1 MDWNALT
8 NDSVGNPTKEQM
20 MEYLVST
27 VGQKSNVVILMHDAG
42 DKILTYELLPEI
54 IDFLIEQG
62 YTFKNFYN
70 IIQ

>member
-1 MDWNALT
+1 MQDLKA
-8 NDSVGNPTKEQM
+8 
-20 MEYLVST
+20 T

-54 IDFLIEQG
+54 IDFLSSQG

-70 IIQ
+70 IIK